1 MRREREFAGSG
12 GAIVG
17 TYEGDATLDALRA
30 ALGAIGCRVV
40 TPEVFEQEVRTSG
53 DSFVTAPPDA

>member
-1 MRREREFAGSG
+1 MVDVARACGASANFAGSG
-12 GAIVG
+12 GAVVG

-40 TPEVFEQEVRTSG
+40 TPEVS
-53 DSFVTAPPDA
+53 